1 MLYNN
6 IGRLYHLFT
15 YKTYKYSYFILVITN
30 IHMNIVPNYFLYV
43 EIDVVNWVFIYRY
56 IFQTYVPINQGIIIS
71 IATVHRNILIT

>member
-1 MLYNN
+1 
-6 IGRLYHLFT
+6 
-15 YKTYKYSYFILVITN
+15 
-30 IHMNIVPNYFLYV
+30 MNIVPNYFVYV